1 MWASRLTKMCN
12 RHLIIAFEADWYLR
26 GVATFRHLTP
36 PAGGVP
42 HSTVISSH
50 WTALIFDLTWTT
62 WLVLPPMKA
71 GNSRVIDVIV
81 ASIFYHSQLS
91 LTHTYNVYRLIS
103 LMCRTQKWLWTHLP
117 VSRSLSFGSARRSL
131 NQMMHLIVRHLT
143 ILHPKDQMA
152 RRGSFLKVWQREFGL
167 DG

>member
-62 WLVLPPMKA
+62 WPVLPPMKA

-91 LTHTYNVYRLIS
+91 LTPSFKEPLIRFSPPIIESNDAPYRATFDYFTSQGPDGKKGQLFKS
-103 LMCRTQKWLWTHLP
+103 LTTRVWTRWLK
-117 VSRSLSFGSARRSL
+117 VSRMCSRR
-131 NQMMHLIVRHLT
+131 
-143 ILHPKDQMA
+143 
-152 RRGSFLKVWQREFGL
+152 
-167 DG
+167 